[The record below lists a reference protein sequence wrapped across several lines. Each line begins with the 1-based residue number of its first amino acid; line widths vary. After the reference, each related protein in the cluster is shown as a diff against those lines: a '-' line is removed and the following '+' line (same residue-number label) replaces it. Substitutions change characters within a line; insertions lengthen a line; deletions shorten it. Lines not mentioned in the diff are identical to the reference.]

1 MEVNRYIELLGAF
14 VDRPELLEVEKLAI
28 RHAVQHRALES
39 ELGNGAIELVS
50 GGLRIDGR
58 QGGKGGKTLGIG
70 RANLGK
76 SIIDLTGEAGGDVS
90 SELLGGRRA
99 VREHLD
105 VDACR
110 IHLLEAQAAEIK
122 EPFVRFVAPA
132 SFRTGEMLGQFRI
145 PVVFLDGNNRTIR
158 LLHHGISPRLYCL
171 KPFPSNGGG
180 DCHGPRWPAAHRPV
194 TNKPHTRGWLA
205 SRVQA
210 GLWYWSRLS
219 YAQAM
224 LPILR
229 ILPVGGVLLAIFILI
244 LALSPPDG
252 SRAPLNSAMAPAR
265 GALVDRNRHPEV
277 RQFLILAA
285 LKRADELNRLRE
297 LPDTPTRTEPAT

>member
-1 MEVNRYIELLGAF
+1 RKHKTYRLRCGFDRVAPGRPHHQWEVLRVILVIDLRYFRVRQRGMEVNRYIELLGAF

-110 IHLLEAQAAEIK
+110 
-122 EPFVRFVAPA
+122 
-132 SFRTGEMLGQFRI
+132 
-145 PVVFLDGNNRTIR
+145 
-158 LLHHGISPRLYCL
+158 
-171 KPFPSNGGG
+171 
-180 DCHGPRWPAAHRPV
+180 
-194 TNKPHTRGWLA
+194 
-205 SRVQA
+205 
-210 GLWYWSRLS
+210 
-219 YAQAM
+219 
-224 LPILR
+224 
-229 ILPVGGVLLAIFILI
+229 
-244 LALSPPDG
+244 
-252 SRAPLNSAMAPAR
+252 
-265 GALVDRNRHPEV
+265 
-277 RQFLILAA
+277 
-285 LKRADELNRLRE
+285 
-297 LPDTPTRTEPAT
+297 